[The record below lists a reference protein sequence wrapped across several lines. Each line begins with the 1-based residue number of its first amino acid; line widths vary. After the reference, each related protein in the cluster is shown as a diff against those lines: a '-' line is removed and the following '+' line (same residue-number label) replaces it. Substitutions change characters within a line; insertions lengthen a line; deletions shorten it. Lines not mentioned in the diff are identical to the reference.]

1 MQTPSKDRCEIGSAD
16 KSRVQRTHANRSTSY
31 ACQGPKKRRQCFDIE
46 RYLRD
51 RKASID
57 RALERYLRLGRD
69 VPPRLLEAVCYSTLN
84 GGKRFR
90 PILTLVVGELFGA
103 KRWALL
109 PFASA
114 IELIHCYSLI
124 HDDLPALDN
133 DDVRRGKP
141 SCHKRFGEAI
151 ALLAGDALLTEA
163 FFIISEPKLA
173 RFLGTSRMSTLL
185 REFSQAAGPRGMIA
199 GQSTEF
205 EIDKARLT
213 AADLEAL
220 DRLKTGALITMAARV
235 GAIVGAA
242 SRRDLERITRYAQCL
257 GLAFQITDDMLDA
270 HELSVENPN
279 GNNKAAVNYLS
290 VAGSA
295 GAADRVRALYKDCLK
310 EIEPYGASA
319 EPLRQIARYVAA
331 RTD

>member
-1 MQTPSKDRCEIGSAD
+1 MQTPSKDRCEIGSPG
-16 KSRVQRTHANRSTSY
+16 KSRVQRAHLHRPNSY
-31 ACQGPKKRRQCFDIE
+31 VCRGPKKTRPRFDIE
-46 RYLRD
+46 RYLHE

-57 RALERYLRLGRD
+57 SALERYLRLEHE
-69 VPPRLLEAVCYSTLN
+69 VPPRLLEAVCYATLN

-103 KRWALL
+103 KRWILL
-109 PFASA
+109 PFASS

-133 DDVRRGKP
+133 DDLRRGKP

-163 FFIISEPKLA
+163 FFIISDPKLA
-173 RFLGTSRMSTLL
+173 RFLGASRMSTLL
-185 REFSQAAGPRGMIA
+185 REFAHAAGPRGMIA

-213 AADLEAL
+213 AADLEQL

-235 GAIVGAA
+235 GAMVGAA
-242 SRRDLERITRYAQCL
+242 SRKDLERITRYARCL

-270 HELSVENPN
+270 HELSTGNAK

-295 GAADRVRALYKDCLK
+295 GAADRVRALVNDCLK

-319 EPLRQIARYVAA
+319 EPLRQIAGYVAA